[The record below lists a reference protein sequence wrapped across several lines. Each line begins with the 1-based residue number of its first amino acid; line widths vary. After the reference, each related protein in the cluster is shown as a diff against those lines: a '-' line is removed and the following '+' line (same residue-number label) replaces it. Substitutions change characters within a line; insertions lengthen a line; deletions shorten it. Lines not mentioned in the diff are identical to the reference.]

1 MFSRYSWLAGKSIV
15 IGETAARAVVR
26 NAINPAPHA
35 TESETDME
43 TILIILLIL
52 LVGWASWH
60 IREKRNKGGAC
71 CGEHE
76 KTVKRVP
83 AADRDRSHYR
93 LKRTLTIGG
102 MTCENCARRVE
113 NALNAVPGV
122 WAKVD
127 IAEKRAVVL
136 LKEEIEDTA
145 LQKAV
150 SSAGYTV
157 LDIRDHGNRS

>member
-1 MFSRYSWLAGKSIV
+1 
-15 IGETAARAVVR
+15 
-26 NAINPAPHA
+26 
-35 TESETDME
+35 ME
-43 TILIILLIL
+43 TMLIILLIL
-52 LVGWASWH
+52 MVGWASWY
-60 IREKRNKGGAC
+60 IREKRKKGGAC
-71 CGEHE
+71 CGQHE

-136 LKEEIEDTA
+136 LKERIEDTA
-145 LQKAV
+145 LKKAV

-157 LDIRDHGNRS
+157 LDIKDHGNRG